1 MNCIL
6 ESAFFSVEIIK
17 TKKEFI
23 LQFSG
28 KLMASK
34 INGIKIEFSEYNR
47 ASSLMQHD

>member
-34 INGIKIEFSEYNR
+34 INGIKI
-47 ASSLMQHD
+47 SSFRNIMEHRV